1 MMVLNECLSSF
12 YFLNQ
17 SRTPAHGMLLPAFRV
32 VLHPQL
38 NFPKNTLTDIPR
50 AVSHR

>member
-1 MMVLNECLSSF
+1 MVALSGLTSF

-17 SRTPAHGMLLPAFRV
+17 SRTPARGMLLPAFRV

-38 NFPKNTLTDIPR
+38 NFPGNTLTDIPG
-50 AVSHR
+50 AVSRR